1 LQIQGFPENMARW
14 KKEATMPGII
24 GELLLVAVIGYLWGS
39 IPSGYW
45 MGKLLR
51 GKDFDV
57 RSYGSH
63 KTGATNVRR
72 VIGNGPALI
81 VFLVDLS
88 KGIGPALIATLVP
101 LFFIGG
107 WGPTVGGLAALLGH
121 CFPIFIGFKGGRG
134 VSTGA
139 GTVLVLSPFT
149 VLIAAITTFS
159 TIATWR
165 YVSLGSIVGAVTI
178 MLCSVIFFLIGHTD
192 PTFFARVSFAQMVF
206 MLIGP
211 GLIILFHS
219 DNIRRLLAGTES
231 KLGKK
236 SPAPTSTPAP
246 ADESIR

>member
-1 LQIQGFPENMARW
+1 
-14 KKEATMPGII
+14 MPGII
-24 GELLLVAVIGYLWGS
+24 GVFLLTAVIAYLWGS

-51 GKDFDV
+51 GKDFDI
-57 RSYGSH
+57 RTYGSH

-72 VIGNGPALI
+72 VMGNGPALI
-81 VFLVDLS
+81 VFLIDLS

-101 LFFIGG
+101 LFSLGG
-107 WGPTVGGLAALLGH
+107 WGPTIAGLAALLGH

-159 TIATWR
+159 TMAIWR

-178 MLCSVIFFLIGHTD
+178 MVLGVIFFLIGHSD
-192 PTFFARVSFAQMVF
+192 PTFFARVSFPQLVF

-211 GLIILFHS
+211 GLVILFHA

-231 KLGKK
+231 KLGRKT
-236 SPAPTSTPAP
+236 PTPTSTPAP
-246 ADESIR
+246 ADESIH

>member
-1 LQIQGFPENMARW
+1 ML
-14 KKEATMPGII
+14 GII
-24 GELLLVAVIGYLWGS
+24 GVLLLTAVIAYLWGS

-51 GKDFDV
+51 GRDFDI

-72 VIGNGPALI
+72 TLGNGPALV

-101 LFFIGG
+101 FLYIGG
-107 WGPTVGGLAALLGH
+107 WGPTVAGLAALLGH
-121 CFPIFIGFKGGRG
+121 CFPVFIGFKGGRG

-149 VLIAAITTFS
+149 VLVAAITTFS
-159 TIATWR
+159 TMAIWR
-165 YVSLGSIVGAVTI
+165 YVSLGSIVGGVTV
-178 MLCSVIFFLIGHTD
+178 MLCGIIFFLIGRSD
-192 PTFFARVSFAQMVF
+192 PTFFAHVGFPQLVF

-211 GLIILFHS
+211 ALVIFFHY

-231 KLGKK
+231 RLGQKP
-236 SPAPTSTPAP
+236 SVPTSTPVA
-246 ADESIR
+246 ADESTR

>member
-1 LQIQGFPENMARW
+1 MS
-14 KKEATMPGII
+14 GII
-24 GELLLVAVIGYLWGS
+24 GALLLTAIISYLWGS

-51 GKDFDV
+51 GKDFDI
-57 RSYGSH
+57 RSFGSH

-72 VIGNGPALI
+72 VLGNGPALV

-101 LFFIGG
+101 FLSLAG
-107 WGPTVGGLAALLGH
+107 WGPTIAGFAALLGH

-149 VLIAAITTFS
+149 ILLAAITTFS
-159 TIATWR
+159 TMATWR
-165 YVSLGSIVGAVTI
+165 YVSLGSIVGAVII
-178 MLCSVIFFLIGHTD
+178 MVCGIIFFLIGRSD
-192 PTFFARVSFAQMVF
+192 PAFFASVSLPQLVF

-211 GLIILFHS
+211 GLVILFHY

-231 KLGKK
+231 KLGQK
-236 SPAPTSTPAP
+236 AATPTSTPAQ
-246 ADESIR
+246 ADKSIR